1 MYSMT
6 GFGSS
11 SRMYDPYKINV
22 EIKSLNSKF
31 ADVRFKAPAEL
42 SAFEV
47 DVRQMT
53 LETGQR
59 GKIEVTL
66 TLEGQSLEGNQ
77 SEIDEKVF
85 AGFYQQLLRLA
96 DSLGFEPVN
105 IISSIVQLPGVVKLQ
120 EFKVDQEM
128 KESILETVRE
138 ALAALMS
145 HRLNEGKALAAAL
158 RESTQNIMEG
168 QAEIANLEPERM
180 DQVRTRLR
188 QQLELH
194 IPPEKIDSGRYEQ
207 ELIYYLDKMDIHEE
221 MIRLRQHCEYFL
233 EELEN
238 GDIIKGKKL
247 NFISQEMGREINT
260 LGAKASHPEIQ
271 RQVVEMKNELDKIKE
286 QLANVL

>member
-22 EIKSLNSKF
+22 EIKSLNSKY
-31 ADVRFKAPAEL
+31 ADVRFKAPAEMSEL
-42 SAFEV
+42 EI
-47 DVRQMT
+47 DVRQMV
-53 LETGQR
+53 LETAKR
-59 GKIEVTL
+59 GKIDISL
-66 TLEGQSLEGNQ
+66 TLEGQNLEGNL

-85 AGFYQQLLRLA
+85 SGFYQQLLRLA
-96 DSLGFEPVN
+96 KTLDFEPVN
-105 IISSIVQLPGVVKLQ
+105 IIPSIIQLPGVVKLQ
-120 EFKVDQEM
+120 EFKVDQKM

-138 ALAALMS
+138 ALTALMN
-145 HRLNEGKALAAAL
+145 HRLDEGEALASAL
-158 RESTQNIMEG
+158 RQSTGNIVDG
-168 QAEIANLEPERM
+168 QVKIANLESERM
-180 DQVRTRLR
+180 EQVRDRLR
-188 QQLELH
+188 QQLDQH

-233 EELEN
+233 EELDNE
-238 GDIIKGKKL
+238 DSIKGKKL

-260 LGAKASHPEIQ
+260 LGAKASHSEIQ
-271 RQVVEMKNELDKIKE
+271 RVVVEMKNELDKIKE